1 MMDLAVVFAMVIL
14 HSPDGREIDVA
25 VDQITSIH
33 CKIPN
38 VENQL
43 FAQGINAIVNLSD
56 GKHVSVVES
65 CNDIR
70 YLLRENTK

>member
-1 MMDLAVVFAMVIL
+1 MIDMAVIYAMVIL

-25 VDQITSIH
+25 VDQITSVH

-38 VENQL
+38 VENNL
-43 FAQGINAIVNLSD
+43 FAKDINAIINLTD
-56 GKHVSVVES
+56 GKHVSVVET

-70 YLLRENTK
+70 YLLRENSK